1 MKHVILSTLLFA
13 IMFSATSGCGM
24 NKPSAKFKL
33 VPRRITI
40 HTQPAGADVT
50 QLRPLGQ
57 RSSSLGKTPI
67 NDLSVSVMTNFT
79 MKNMPFSKAHELIRH
94 GGNVVVLI
102 KKDGYETYSGTL
114 KTEPNE
120 TAVHNIELQPKDS

>member
-1 MKHVILSTLLFA
+1 MKHVINTTLLLTLTLSA
-13 IMFSATSGCGM
+13 ISGCNM

-33 VPRRITI
+33 VPRIITI
-40 HTQPAGADVT
+40 HTQPDGAEVT

-57 RSSSLGKTPI
+57 ASSSLGKTPI

-79 MKNMPFSKAHELIRH
+79 MKNMPFSQAQNLIRH
-94 GGNVVVLI
+94 DGNVVVAI
-102 KKDGYETYSGTL
+102 KKEGYETYHGTL

-120 TAVHNIELQPKDS
+120 TVVHDIELQPRK